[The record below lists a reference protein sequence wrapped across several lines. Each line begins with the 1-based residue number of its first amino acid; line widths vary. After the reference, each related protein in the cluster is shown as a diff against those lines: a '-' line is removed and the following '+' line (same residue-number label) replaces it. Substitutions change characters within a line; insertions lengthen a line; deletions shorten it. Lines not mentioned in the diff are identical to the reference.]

1 MTEDAPETGGK
12 RGRISWLREN
22 AQHPLRHPLVLLVI
36 GAVISSYLIPS
47 FTRRWQDHQKA
58 LEVRSDLASQIA
70 GSATSSIITSDA
82 IFEGRKRH
90 PSRADRTAWLAWQ
103 IQSEAIEARLRAYLT
118 DKTLA
123 GDWFGYMQEVEV
135 FHRASY
141 DPKYDPSALWC
152 VHGSLLATSPAA
164 AAIEREAVREER
176 GVIPRLKKPV
186 HVACQSEL
194 PILQAVR
201 TRILGRPYEF
211 ALIEDEL
218 KAKRTELIERVLDS
232 GVRAF

>member
-1 MTEDAPETGGK
+1 
-12 RGRISWLREN
+12 
-22 AQHPLRHPLVLLVI
+22 VLLVI

-70 GSATSSIITSDA
+70 GSATSSIITSDS
-82 IFEGRKRH
+82 IFVERGKRH
-90 PSRADRTAWLAWQ
+90 LSRADQKAWLTWQ
-103 IQSEAIEARLRAYLT
+103 IQSEATEARLRAYLT
-118 DKTLA
+118 DKSLA
-123 GDWFGYMQEVEV
+123 HDWLGYMQEVDA
-135 FHRASY
+135 FHRDSY

-152 VHGSLLATSPAA
+152 VHTSLLATSPAA
-164 AAIEREAVREER
+164 AVIEREALREER
-176 GVIPRLKKPV
+176 GQISRLKKPA

-194 PILQAVR
+194 PILRAVR

-211 ALIEDEL
+211 TLVEDEL

>member
-1 MTEDAPETGGK
+1 
-12 RGRISWLREN
+12 
-22 AQHPLRHPLVLLVI
+22 VI

-70 GSATSSIITSDA
+70 GSATSSIITSDV
-82 IFEGRKRH
+82 IFEGGKRQL
-90 PSRADRTAWLAWQ
+90 SGADKKAWLAWQ

-118 DKTLA
+118 DKSLA
-123 GDWFGYMQEVEV
+123 RDWFGFMQEVEA
-135 FHRASY
+135 FHLVSY

-152 VHGSLLATSPAA
+152 VHSSLLATSPAA
-164 AAIEREAVREER
+164 AVIEREAEREER
-176 GVIPRLKKPV
+176 GFIPRLKKPV
-186 HVACQSEL
+186 HIACQSEL
-194 PILQAVR
+194 PIRRAVR
-201 TRILGRPYEF
+201 TRKLERLYEF
-211 ALIEDEL
+211 PLVEDEL

>member
-1 MTEDAPETGGK
+1 
-12 RGRISWLREN
+12 
-22 AQHPLRHPLVLLVI
+22 VLLVI

-70 GSATSSIITSDA
+70 GSATSSIITSDG
-82 IFEGRKRH
+82 IFEARKTH
-90 PSRADRTAWLAWQ
+90 PSRADEKLWLAWQ
-103 IQSEAIEARLRAYLT
+103 IQSEAIQARLRAYLT
-118 DKTLA
+118 DRSLA
-123 GDWFGYMQEVEV
+123 HDWFGFMQEVEV

-152 VHGSLLATSPAA
+152 VHTSLLATSPAA
-164 AAIEREAVREER
+164 AVIERQAAREER
-176 GVIPRLKKPV
+176 GLIPRLKKPA
-186 HVACQSEL
+186 HVACQSDL
-194 PILQAVR
+194 PIRRAVR
-201 TRILGRPYEF
+201 TRVLVRPYEF
-211 ALIEDEL
+211 ALVEDEL